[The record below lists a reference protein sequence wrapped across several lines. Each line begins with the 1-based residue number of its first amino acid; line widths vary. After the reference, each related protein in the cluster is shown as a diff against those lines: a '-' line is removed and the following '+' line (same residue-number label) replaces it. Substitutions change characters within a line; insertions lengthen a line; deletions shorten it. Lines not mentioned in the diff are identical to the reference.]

1 VRQFS
6 KVSDLNGPITRA
18 AQEGKNEV
26 GTGISTNS
34 IAGLQDM
41 DTRNEPPSPLV
52 SILCGVLGAV
62 LVVFLVILITM
73 KMRCGRRG
81 GRTWHRKDC
90 SNSESSFEVSST
102 SPDLLVKNVTP
113 GCEYEIQSIFPS
125 AKSLTVSSTL
135 PRSLNR
141 SSHLSLNSLVT
152 LQGLPPPPARP
163 PPVERLMSP
172 DLETLLPPPS
182 QFHTLPRPQRSGPAT
197 PNTST
202 RSRAESHHSNAGS
215 VSSVER
221 LRRSN
226 SHVESIV

>member
-1 VRQFS
+1 M
-6 KVSDLNGPITRA
+6 I
-18 AQEGKNEV
+18 
-26 GTGISTNS
+26 
-34 IAGLQDM
+34 
-41 DTRNEPPSPLV
+41 
-52 SILCGVLGAV
+52 
-62 LVVFLVILITM
+62 ILI
-73 KMRCGRRG
+73 
-81 GRTWHRKDC
+81 
-90 SNSESSFEVSST
+90 
-102 SPDLLVKNVTP
+102 L

-135 PRSLNR
+135 PRSLNRWVMIMFHVSSCFFLMFHVSCFMFHVSCFMFQLFR

-202 RSRAESHHSNAGS
+202 RYQQRTPEKPAGS
-215 VSSVER
+215 STMTSSSLHAQSWVYILPR
-221 LRRSN
+221 N
-226 SHVESIV
+226 PYFA